1 MADNYL
7 EKQREQYE
15 ARKAAWERAKKLG
28 KVKKTTSKPRQPEPR
43 PEEKQD
49 SCGTASVCRII

>member
-15 ARKAAWERAKKLG
+15 ARKAAWLKTQKLG
-28 KVKKTTSKPRQPEPR
+28 KKKKTDVQRSKSTSSADSTPKDMPE
-43 PEEKQD
+43 D
-49 SCGTASVCRII
+49 SSSK

>member
-15 ARKAAWERAKKLG
+15 ARKAAWERAKKFG
-28 KVKKTTSKPRQPEPR
+28 KKKQPIR
-43 PEEKQD
+43 PHSTGTKNTDAGD
-49 SCGTASVCRII
+49 SDPEQQK